1 MNSPEP
7 KWVAWKFLGYTT
19 DRPKKTCNRFY
30 VTETK
35 RSVRW
40 EEKALKNSRQS
51 VRRYY
56 CCVTK
61 KPSAILWRGC
71 TWEHVLYS
79 RIEDAGV
86 EKRIFIECQK
96 KDGKLT
102 GFIRQITLD
111 EVSTLDGIAMNHCPF
126 RTLNDFKE
134 TGQINDEMWV
144 YYKQCNENEVK

>member
-7 KWVAWKFLGYTT
+7 KRGAWKFLGYMT

-40 EEKALKNSRQS
+40 EEQALKNSRQS

-56 CCVTK
+56 CCITK

-79 RIEDAGV
+79 KLEEKGV
-86 EKRIFIECQK
+86 IKRVFIDQQK
-96 KDGKLT
+96 KNGKST
-102 GFIRQITLD
+102 GVIRQIILDKVSFIDGKAMDIYPYGTLRD
-111 EVSTLDGIAMNHCPF
+111 LEDN
-126 RTLNDFKE
+126 
-134 TGQINDEMWV
+134 GQIKDEMWT
-144 YYKQCNENEVK
+144 YYNQCNENEVN